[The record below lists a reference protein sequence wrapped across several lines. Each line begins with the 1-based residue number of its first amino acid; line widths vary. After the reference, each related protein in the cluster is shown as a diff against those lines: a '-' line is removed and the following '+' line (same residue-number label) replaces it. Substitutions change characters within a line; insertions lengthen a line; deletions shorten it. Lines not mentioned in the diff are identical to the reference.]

1 MRSSHEHSSLGQARD
16 GSAVRRGF
24 ARRGRHADRAG
35 AGRICGLVVMGCAV
49 AAAACNNTPHER
61 KRRKNAPRGGAVMP
75 HALIN
80 CTTDVGAEAES
91 LATNLIRFCAVH
103 PSQE

>member
-1 MRSSHEHSSLGQARD
+1 
-16 GSAVRRGF
+16 VT
-24 ARRGRHADRAG
+24 
-35 AGRICGLVVMGCAV
+35 GCAV
-49 AAAACNNTPHER
+49 AAAASNKNTTR
-61 KRRKNAPRGGAVMP
+61 RVKKRTGGGAVMP

-80 CTTDVGAEAES
+80 CKTDVGAEAES

>member
-1 MRSSHEHSSLGQARD
+1 MT
-16 GSAVRRGF
+16 
-24 ARRGRHADRAG
+24 
-35 AGRICGLVVMGCAV
+35 GCAV
-49 AAAACNNTPHER
+49 AAAACNKHTTR
-61 KRRKNAPRGGAVMP
+61 RVKKRAGGGAVMP

-80 CTTDVGAEAES
+80 CKTDVGAEAES

>member
-1 MRSSHEHSSLGQARD
+1 MHGE
-16 GSAVRRGF
+16 V
-24 ARRGRHADRAG
+24 ARRGRGADAAEVDRT
-35 AGRICGLVVMGCAV
+35 CGSVVTGCAV
-49 AAAACNNTPHER
+49 AAAACNNTPHEGKCR
-61 KRRKNAPRGGAVMP
+61 EKRTGGGAVMP

-80 CTTDVGAEAES
+80 CMTDVGAEAES